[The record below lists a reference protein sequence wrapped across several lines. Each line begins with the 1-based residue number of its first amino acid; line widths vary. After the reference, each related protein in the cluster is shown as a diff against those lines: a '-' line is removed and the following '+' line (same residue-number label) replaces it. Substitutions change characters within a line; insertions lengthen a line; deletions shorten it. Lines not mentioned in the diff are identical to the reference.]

1 MDQEQLWRSLRLLSL
16 SRTILTIIIGEV
28 VVIVI
33 AEVVI
38 IIIIA
43 IMAAEVI
50 IIEVT
55 AEVQLQPMPIQEP
68 VRRT

>member
-1 MDQEQLWRSLRLLSL
+1 MRLLSL

-38 IIIIA
+38 TIIIV

-50 IIEVT
+50 ITVAT
-55 AEVQLQPMPIQEP
+55 AEVQLHPTQMQEP